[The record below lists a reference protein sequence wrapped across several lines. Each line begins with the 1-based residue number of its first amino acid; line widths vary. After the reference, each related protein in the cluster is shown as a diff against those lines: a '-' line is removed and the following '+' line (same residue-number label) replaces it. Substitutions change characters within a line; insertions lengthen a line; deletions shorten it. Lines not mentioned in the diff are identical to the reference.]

1 MLPLT
6 VIACKIFQGL
16 IESYL
21 PPETASRTTFLDYGL
36 HATPKKL
43 KLAVQEQIDALSEP
57 SLVLL
62 GYGLCGNGLDKIHA
76 RTHTLLIP
84 RTDDC
89 IGVLLGSY
97 QRYREEFDTQPG
109 TYYLTKGWLEAG
121 SNPLQEYEQMVAKYG
136 QAMADYIIDTQYKH
150 YKRLALVAHTPED
163 MAYYRPQA
171 QQVAQFCE
179 RWGVVYTELLGSKEY
194 VVRLAALAV
203 LLSSNGGELPEGR
216 QVPDD
221 FLIVPPGGELR
232 QALFLR

>member
-21 PPETASRTTFLDYGL
+21 PPEAAARATFLDYGL

-43 KLAVQEQIDALSEP
+43 RLAVQEQIDVLPEP

-62 GYGLCGNGLDKIHA
+62 GYGLCGNGLDKISA
-76 RTHTLLIP
+76 GVHTLLIP

-97 QRYREEFDTQPG
+97 QRYREEFDSQPG

-163 MAYYRPQA
+163 MERYRQQA
-171 QQVAQFCE
+171 QRVAHFCG
-179 RWGVVYTELLGSKEY
+179 RWGVTYAELLGSKAY
-194 VVRLAALAV
+194 VARLAELAV
-203 LLSSNGGELPEGR
+203 LLSSNGGGLPEGT
-216 QVPDD
+216 PAPED
-221 FLIVPPGGELR
+221 FVIVPPGGELR

>member
-1 MLPLT
+1 MLPIT

-16 IESYL
+16 IEAYL
-21 PPETASRTTFLDYGL
+21 PPETAARTTFLDYGL

-43 KLAVQEQIDALSEP
+43 KLAVQEQVDALPEP

-76 RTHTLLIP
+76 RQHTLLIP

-97 QRYREEFDTQPG
+97 QRYREEFDSQPG

-121 SNPLQEYEQMVAKYG
+121 SNPLQEYEQLVAKYG

-163 MAYYRPQA
+163 LEHYRDQA
-171 QQVAQFCE
+171 QLVAQFCG
-179 RWGVVYTELLGSKEY
+179 RWGVSYAELLGSKEY
-194 VVRLAALAV
+194 VVRLASLAA
-203 LLSSNGGELPEGR
+203 LLSSNGGGLPAGTTP
-216 QVPDD
+216 PDD
-221 FLIVPPGGELR
+221 FVIVPPGGELR

>member
-16 IESYL
+16 IEAYL
-21 PPETASRTTFLDYGL
+21 PPETAANATFLDYGL

-43 KLAVQEQIDALSEP
+43 KLAVQEQIDAVETP

-76 RTHTLLIP
+76 RQHTLLIP

-97 QRYREEFDTQPG
+97 QRYREEFDSQPG

-163 MAYYRPQA
+163 LAHYRGQA
-171 QQVAQFCE
+171 QLVAQFCE
-179 RWGVVYTELLGSKEY
+179 RWEVQYAELLGSKEY

-203 LLSSNGGELPEGR
+203 LLSSNGGGLPVGV
-216 QVPDD
+216 QAPDD
-221 FLIVPPGGELR
+221 FVIVPPGGELR
-232 QALFLR
+232 QGLFLR